1 MTSPDDGVDQPT
13 GPAPLMPQ
21 PAPLYT
27 RRLPGG
33 GYVTIEQ
40 VHAGSG
46 AAYRAQLRVER
57 RTDPLRRE
65 GHVAPV
71 VAEMEGAEAQAVL
84 AELHAIAESNVSLA
98 QRIVRWQ
105 TRQPRSSERGE

>member
-1 MTSPDDGVDQPT
+1 
-13 GPAPLMPQ
+13 MPESE
-21 PAPLYT
+21 PLYS

-40 VHAGSG
+40 ADGGG
-46 AAYRAQLRVER
+46 AAYRALLRVER
-57 RTDPLRRE
+57 RSDPARRE

-71 VAEMEGAEAQAVL
+71 IAEMEGPQPEVVL
-84 AELHAIAESNVSLA
+84 AELHAIAESNVSIA

-105 TRQPRSSERGE
+105 ARHFRSSEPEE

>member
-1 MTSPDDGVDQPT
+1 
-13 GPAPLMPQ
+13 MPESE
-21 PAPLYT
+21 PLYT

-33 GYVTIEQ
+33 GYVTIEE
-40 VHAGSG
+40 VDGG

-57 RTDPLRRE
+57 RSDPARRE

-71 VAEMEGAEAQAVL
+71 IAEMEGAEPEIVL
-84 AELHAIAESNVSLA
+84 AELHAIAESNVSIA

-105 TRQPRSSERGE
+105 TRQTPPSSERGG